1 MKWIIALL
9 IFSVLVL
16 FHEFG
21 HFLVAKL
28 NGVEVEEFSLGFGP
42 RLLSV
47 VAGGTRSSVKL
58 LWFGGSCQMKG
69 MLEEFDEEEDGSPKV
84 PEEGSFQSVSVGKR
98 AAIVFAGP
106 FFKRAFRLNI
116 LLGKVEKN
124 VI

>member
-47 VAGGTRSSVKL
+47 VAGGTRYSVKL

-69 MLEEFDEEEDGSPKV
+69 MLEEYDDEAPREPAVFQFPSGVPVRGGGDRHDGRGP
-84 PEEGSFQSVSVGKR
+84 
-98 AAIVFAGP
+98 AGDP
-106 FFKRAFRLNI
+106 ARGRGLSRR
-116 LLGKVEKN
+116 
-124 VI
+124 